1 MEPNTSSQQSSGAG
15 RNDFS
20 STGQG
25 NAASTAH
32 NAVNSVASS
41 AQQAASS
48 VQPAINRAVD
58 AAHSTVDSAKQA
70 ADSAANWASEKG
82 ASLQEAGEKFMD
94 DTCEYIAAEPLK
106 SIGIALAVGIIL
118 GKAVL

>member
-1 MEPNTSSQQSSGAG
+1 MEPNNSSNPSYGPG
-15 RNDFS
+15 RHDYSNAV
-20 STGQG
+20 QI
-25 NAASTAH
+25 NAASTEH
-32 NAVNSVASS
+32 NADNSVASS

-118 GKAVL
+118 G